1 MLSGE
6 YEMRSKKCARENFG
20 VRWQPAEAKRSE
32 DWSAA
37 ATPLF
42 DCGQSFQS
50 GVPECFRGSRRSPK
64 RFGCGYAA
72 LGSLA
77 AISTAEFSING
88 LPMICKF
95 S

>member
-6 YEMRSKKCARENFG
+6 YEMRSKKCAARILECG
-20 VRWQPAEAKRSE
+20 GSLPRR
-32 DWSAA
+32 SAA
-37 ATPLF
+37 KTGAQRRHRFSTA
-42 DCGQSFQS
+42 DRASKAAC
-50 GVPECFRGSRRSPK
+50 PECFRGSRRSPK